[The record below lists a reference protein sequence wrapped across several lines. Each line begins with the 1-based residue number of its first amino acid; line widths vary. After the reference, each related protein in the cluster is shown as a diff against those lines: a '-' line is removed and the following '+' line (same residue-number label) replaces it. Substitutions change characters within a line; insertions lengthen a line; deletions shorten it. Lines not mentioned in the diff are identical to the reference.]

1 MKLYYS
7 MKKTIRN
14 LKIMVREFRNLILLL
29 IINSTI
35 YITLLITICQSFM
48 INNHLNMISII
59 LMSSHF
65 IIHDFLFN
73 SLLLVLL
80 NINNFLIRN
89 FLIL

>member
-1 MKLYYS
+1 
-7 MKKTIRN
+7 MKKTKGN

>member
-7 MKKTIRN
+7 MKKTIGN

>member
-1 MKLYYS
+1 

>member
-7 MKKTIRN
+7 MKKTKGN

>member
-7 MKKTIRN
+7 MKKTIGN

-35 YITLLITICQSFM
+35 YITHLITICQSFM

>member
-1 MKLYYS
+1 
-7 MKKTIRN
+7 MKKTIGN